1 MSGGVL
7 ATANRRRRSTVRRV
21 ERGVWAGR
29 EAEAQVGAV
38 DQEPHAA
45 PRFDGRFHLGC
56 KAARCPRVKFLSS
69 AAVRRCEA
77 DPERASDAATEQF
90 TSYSLLTVILT
101 VSAPSTAFRA
111 AQGA

>member
-56 KAARCPRVKFLSS
+56 KAARCPVLSFS
-69 AAVRRCEA
+69 HLRPCEGAKPTPSVPPTQQPSNLRR
-77 DPERASDAATEQF
+77 
-90 TSYSLLTVILT
+90 TVY
-101 VSAPSTAFRA
+101 
-111 AQGA
+111 

>member
-38 DQEPHAA
+38 DQETHALRA
-45 PRFDGRFHLGC
+45 EMEGFTWG
-56 KAARCPRVKFLSS
+56 ARQLAQVEKR
-69 AAVRRCEA
+69 
-77 DPERASDAATEQF
+77 SDAATEQL
-90 TSYSLLTVILT
+90 TAYSIRRRQLHSALRR
-101 VSAPSTAFRA
+101 APSSCR
-111 AQGA
+111 